1 MRLRALALNK
11 NPRKFEH
18 FKSARRMVFRF
29 RKNEPIRNPKSEIR
43 NRYMFCPKCGK
54 ADQSPETYCRQCG
67 NYLPD
72 FDNPVKKRT
81 TPEEHI
87 KANAVLSFLTAA
99 ASLTL
104 SILLFLIFRNQTEV
118 HPIIYVTAGFLLTI
132 TAWQIQTF
140 WRTLLLKKHFKKPN
154 RDSENQTV
162 PASLEA
168 KPTSQL
174 LTEADFE
181 NHVPA
186 SVVEKTTGKLRV
198 KN

>member
-1 MRLRALALNK
+1 
-11 NPRKFEH
+11 
-18 FKSARRMVFRF
+18 
-29 RKNEPIRNPKSEIR
+29 
-43 NRYMFCPKCGK
+43 MFCPKCGK
-54 ADQSPETYCRQCG
+54 ADQTPESFCRQCG

-72 FDNPVKKRT
+72 FDKAAKKTT

-87 KANAVLSFLTAA
+87 KANAVLSLLTAV

-104 SILLFLIFRNQTEV
+104 SILLFLTFKNYPDP

-140 WRTLLLKKHFKKPN
+140 WRTLLLKKHFKKPK
-154 RDSENQTV
+154 NQ
-162 PASLEA
+162 PAADNQNAPHEIEA
-168 KPTSQL
+168 KPTNPL
-174 LTEADFE
+174 LNEADFA

-186 SVVEKTTGKLRV
+186 SVVEKTTRKLRI